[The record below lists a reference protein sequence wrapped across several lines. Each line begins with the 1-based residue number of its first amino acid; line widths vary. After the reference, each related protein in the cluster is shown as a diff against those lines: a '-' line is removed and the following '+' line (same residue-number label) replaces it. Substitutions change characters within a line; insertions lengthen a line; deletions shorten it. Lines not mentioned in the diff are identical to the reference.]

1 MDLLVMAVDSGKP
14 IIPPETV
21 AILVGRADRK
31 EIDWPSARVSEFPE
45 LEKPGFELEPLGGV
59 HKRPWVETAS
69 LVVAVGT
76 GAIRPLATSD
86 LRSESSGADNGG
98 RGKET
103 GLAPTTDGGG
113 GPGGTGGCPWLDCC
127 C

>member
-1 MDLLVMAVDSGKP
+1 MAVDSGKP

-21 AILVGRADRK
+21 AILVGRADGK
-31 EIDWPSARVSEFPE
+31 EIDLPSARVSEFPE

-59 HKRPWVETAS
+59 HKRPCVETAS
-69 LVVAVGT
+69 SVVAVGT

-86 LRSESSGADNGG
+86 LRSESIWPSGADNGG
-98 RGKET
+98 RGEET
-103 GLAPTTDGGG
+103 ELAPTTDGG
-113 GPGGTGGCPWLDCC
+113 GGTGGCPWLDCC

>member
-1 MDLLVMAVDSGKP
+1 MAVDSGKP

-21 AILVGRADRK
+21 AILVGRADGK
-31 EIDWPSARVSEFPE
+31 EIDWPSARVSEFLE

-69 LVVAVGT
+69 SVVAVGT

-86 LRSESSGADNGG
+86 LRRESSGADNGG

>member
-1 MDLLVMAVDSGKP
+1 MAVDSGKP

-21 AILVGRADRK
+21 AILVGRADGK

-69 LVVAVGT
+69 SVVAVGT

-86 LRSESSGADNGG
+86 LRSESIWPSGADNGG